1 MSNVKA
7 AYTISASSDDHA
19 ENHSRRAYTP
29 FSAEAS
35 LSDRNIVIYDCG
47 NDRQHFNEFFEP
59 AIRAYNAKQK
69 RADRKKDLDY
79 LGALEDGREGYG
91 KGDKKEKPFYHDV
104 IQIGDH
110 NSNGITD
117 DTFDVDHWRELK
129 RAKRF
134 DEAAEYVND
143 HLPKPGSDK
152 YEYQQE
158 MIQVL
163 KEIGEEIM
171 DNKDNNYSNIL
182 VHGLTIHCDE
192 PNGTPHLDFRYSIF
206 TDGEKTGVGTR
217 ISMNKGLKKMGYVYA
232 KDEIPINMFRDNI
245 KDQIEAKMKERG
257 FERIFKNEHRRHLKT
272 AVYELEQRAAR
283 AEANAEAAE
292 QKLFEIEQREAE
304 ANRILEEAKK
314 IQASLE
320 KIASSVSGE
329 LRISDQITSSMEE
342 IEQKTKRK
350 NDKDTDKSTPEK
362 TSSHRIDTKVE
373 ERHQFYIFCDQNG
386 IDYGRGDYFDQLKYD
401 EAQRLYA
408 EYLNQKNREDKEYE
422 RKESGTGKT
431 SAKQRESV
439 MPVSLPKKTNEEI
452 QMELTRS
459 KYQMTLQEL
468 PLINPTKQT
477 QRSL

>member
-35 LSDRNIVIYDCG
+35 LSNRNIVIYDCG

-59 AIRAYNAKQK
+59 AIRAYNDKQK

-110 NSNGITD
+110 NTNGITD
-117 DTFDVDHWRELK
+117 DSFDVDHWRELK
-129 RAKRF
+129 RANSFK
-134 DEAAEYVND
+134 EAADYVSK
-143 HLPKPGSDK
+143 HLPKPGSNE

-163 KEIGEEIM
+163 QEIAEEIR
-171 DNKDNNYSNIL
+171 DNKDNKYSNIL

-192 PNGTPHLDFRYSIF
+192 PNGTPHLDFRYSIY
-206 TDGEKTGVGTR
+206 TDGEKTGIGTR
-217 ISMNKGLKKMGYVYA
+217 ISMNKGLKKMGYTYS
-232 KDEIPINMFRDNI
+232 KDEIPINMFRDDI
-245 KDQIEAKMKERG
+245 KDRIEAKMKERG
-257 FERIFKNEHRRHLKT
+257 FERIFKNEHRKHLKT

-292 QKLFEIEQREAE
+292 RKVFEIEQREAE

-314 IQASLE
+314 IKASLE
-320 KIASSVSGE
+320 KIAANVSGE
-329 LRISDQITSSMEE
+329 LRISDQIASSIEE
-342 IEQKTKRK
+342 IRHRVKRK
-350 NDKDTDKSTPEK
+350 KDKDTDKSAPEK
-362 TSSHRIDTKVE
+362 ASSHRIDTKVE
-373 ERHQFYIFCDQNG
+373 ERHRFYLFCDQNG
-386 IDYGRGDYFDQLKYD
+386 INYGRGDDFDQLKYD

-408 EYLNQKNREDKEYE
+408 EYLKQKDRDDKEDE
-422 RKESGTGKT
+422 REEGTNVKA
-431 SAKQRESV
+431 SSKLRESV
-439 MPVSLPKKTNEEI
+439 IPVSRPKKTDEEI

-459 KYQMTLQEL
+459 RYQMTLQEL
-468 PLINPTKQT
+468 PLINPNKQT